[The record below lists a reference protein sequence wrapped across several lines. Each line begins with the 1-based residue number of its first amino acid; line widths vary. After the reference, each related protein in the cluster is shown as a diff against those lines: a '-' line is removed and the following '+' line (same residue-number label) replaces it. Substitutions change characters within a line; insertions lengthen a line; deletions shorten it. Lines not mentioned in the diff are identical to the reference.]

1 MIESL
6 YFKQPKPITVRILG
20 IVLLLFTLYISYAG
34 TPPLSQIISMATIGL
49 LLVGYSISYEIKS
62 DFNNKTHYKFFGITV
77 FIQRLAII
85 FPDYITVF
93 SARFKQSSDWG
104 PVAAMGKETDNETFV
119 IRFFKGNRHFTVFK
133 TNSLKLANTEAE
145 KLGLLLNVEIKGKK

>member
-1 MIESL
+1 
-6 YFKQPKPITVRILG
+6 
-20 IVLLLFTLYISYAG
+20 
-34 TPPLSQIISMATIGL
+34 MATIGL